1 MFYRYYSLGVA
12 SFLYAYWR
20 QRLNVVYT
28 GAEFTGLVN
37 DGLEFAPSNWLCY
50 DTIIVCCS

>member
-37 DGLEFAPSNWLCY
+37 DGLEFAPSN
-50 DTIIVCCS
+50 